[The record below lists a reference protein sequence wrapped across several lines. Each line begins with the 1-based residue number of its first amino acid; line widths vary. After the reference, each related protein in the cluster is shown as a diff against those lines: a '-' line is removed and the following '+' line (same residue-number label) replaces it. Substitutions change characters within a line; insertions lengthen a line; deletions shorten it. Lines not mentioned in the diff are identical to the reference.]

1 MLNCY
6 FNSSISLYSLSHL
19 IFTSLLHFQFLFP
32 ATFFELPFLFELLLP
47 EPCNSTKRFFIFSL
61 FISPFF
67 VRYTPSSPYLLHAP
81 FPPHSIHPFPSF
93 SLSFSFLTN
102 FSLHPVK
109 RVGPRV
115 RIYTRGYG
123 NSPASPVICK

>member
-1 MLNCY
+1 MSNCY
-6 FNSSISLYSLSHL
+6 FNSSISIYSLSHL

-32 ATFFELPFLFELLLP
+32 ATFSELPFLFELLLP

-67 VRYTPSSPYLLHAP
+67 VRNTPSSPYLLHAP

-93 SLSFSFLTN
+93 SLFLFSYNLLASSSEACWAART
-102 FSLHPVK
+102 H
-109 RVGPRV
+109 
-115 RIYTRGYG
+115 IYTW
-123 NSPASPVICK
+123 IW